1 MKMVISCRSFSADAV
16 QMRMKQCVSAVSLA
30 AVAALAVSTGAVAAG
45 KAAAVQ
51 PQYVGF
57 EKTYSD
63 ADVPAGPLGESI
75 KHGYFIVTQTKKA
88 LPHNVGNEMYCT
100 ACHQDNGQKPFA
112 APFVGLPAIFPQF
125 NKRDGKIITLQDRI
139 NGCFK
144 RSMNGKALDP
154 AGQDMTD
161 IVAYMNF
168 LSKGVPMGT
177 EVNGRGFV
185 TLNKP
190 AQPEDATRGKL
201 VYDAKCGMCHA
212 ADGAGMKAGDSY
224 IFPPLWGDNSYNDGA
239 GMSQVDKAVRFIK
252 HNMPKN
258 APNSLTEQEAWDVAK
273 YIDSQ
278 PRPHFDKE
286 KQQ

>member
-1 MKMVISCRSFSADAV
+1 MVKRFHSALASKMQA
-16 QMRMKQCVSAVSLA
+16 KQFVSLA
-30 AVAALAVSTGAVAAG
+30 ILAAAAALTASSAAWAAS
-45 KAAAVQ
+45 KPAAAQ
-51 PQYVGF
+51 PQYAGYD
-57 EKTYSD
+57 KPYSE
-63 ADVPAGPLGESI
+63 ADVPAGPLGDSI

-88 LPHNVGNEMYCT
+88 LPNNVGNAMYCT

-144 RSMNGKALDP
+144 RSMNGKALDT

-168 LSKGVPMGT
+168 LSRGVPLGT
-177 EVNGRGFV
+177 ELNGRGFV
-185 TLNKP
+185 VVSKP
-190 AQPEDATRGKL
+190 AQPEDAARGKL
-201 VYDAKCGMCHA
+201 VYEAKCSMCHA
-212 ADGAGMKAGDSY
+212 ADGQGMKAGDNY
-224 IFPPLWGDNSYNDGA
+224 IFPTLWGANSYNDGA
-239 GMSQVDKAVRFIK
+239 GMAQVDKAVRFIK

-258 APNSLTEQEAWDVAK
+258 APDSLTEQEAWDVAK

-278 PRPHFDKE
+278 PRPHFEKE